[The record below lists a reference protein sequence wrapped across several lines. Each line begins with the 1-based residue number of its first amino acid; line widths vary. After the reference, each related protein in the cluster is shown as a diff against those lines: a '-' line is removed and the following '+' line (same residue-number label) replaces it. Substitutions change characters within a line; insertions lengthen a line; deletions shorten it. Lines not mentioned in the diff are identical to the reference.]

1 MGVGEAAVDVGKAS
15 ADCPEEASSA
25 CANMTDDWRQR
36 ATRTV
41 DAISRDLIGVSVPAL
56 RFQSG
61 VGRSAMAW
69 MLRVAPGI
77 GLPRLGES
85 GHIPVISGIT
95 ISRLERGKAPAAAMI
110 KLVLLSDTLGYRFP
124 LGFCPHDHACAWE
137 RLDEHGTPL
146 RRRSGMGMGSLFDA
160 MYPGLSDE

>member
-1 MGVGEAAVDVGKAS
+1 MPYLGPETPGLGE
-15 ADCPEEASSA
+15 
-25 CANMTDDWRQR
+25 MLRQFG
-36 ATRTV
+36 AE
-41 DAISRDLIGVSVPAL
+41 L
-56 RFQSG
+56 RRCRYQAGWSQAQLAE
-61 VGRSAMAW
+61 RSA
-69 MLRVAPGI
+69 V
-77 GLPRLGES
+77 S
-85 GHIPVISGIT
+85 QST